1 MEALGATA
9 ETEEAEQSQNEK
21 HDQYED
27 DDAEDTPPSQ
37 QLTSRQLIFGL
48 VPLSPPLKQRGR
60 RDTLSRGRISAQ
72 DRSTGSAIRPGGD
85 RGELE
90 GRVGRD

>member
-27 DDAEDTPPSQ
+27 DDAEDTPPSR
-37 QLTSRQLIFGL
+37 QLTSRQLIFGF
-48 VPLSPPLKQRGR
+48 VPLAPPLKQRG
-60 RDTLSRGRISAQ
+60 
-72 DRSTGSAIRPGGD
+72 
-85 RGELE
+85 
-90 GRVGRD
+90 V

>member
-27 DDAEDTPPSQ
+27 DDAEDTPPSR

-48 VPLSPPLKQRGR
+48 VPLSPPLKQRG
-60 RDTLSRGRISAQ
+60 
-72 DRSTGSAIRPGGD
+72 
-85 RGELE
+85 
-90 GRVGRD
+90 V

>member
-27 DDAEDTPPSQ
+27 DDAEDTPPSR

-48 VPLSPPLKQRGR
+48 CPSR
-60 RDTLSRGRISAQ
+60 R
-72 DRSTGSAIRPGGD
+72 P
-85 RGELE
+85 
-90 GRVGRD
+90 